1 MFIFY
6 DKEGDEMGS
15 NITNYRLQDI
25 PSYYDWVTV
34 KQVNKGWSKDKKY
47 YIRNSSGEK
56 FLLRI
61 SDFNTHDSKRK
72 EFETMKE
79 VYKLGITMSAP
90 VNFGICGDGKYVYSL
105 LSWIDGT
112 VADKVI
118 QTFSNEEQ
126 YKFGIKAG
134 NILKKFH
141 SIPAPLEQQ
150 DWEQRMIKKFNNHLE
165 RYKACGIKVANDDFA
180 VQYIQNNL
188 HLLKNR
194 PQTYQHGDFHIGNLI
209 VAPDNTL
216 GVIDFNRWDYGD
228 PFEEFYKMML
238 FSRELSI
245 PFAMGQINGYFEN
258 RVPNN
263 FFDLLALYLAD
274 VILFSVVWAIPF
286 GTDEVKGMIKRAE
299 MMLSDYDNF
308 NTTTPKWFTK

>member
-1 MFIFY
+1 M
-6 DKEGDEMGS
+6 
-15 NITNYRLQDI
+15 
-25 PSYYDWVTV
+25 
-34 KQVNKGWSKDKKY
+34 
-47 YIRNSSGEK
+47 
-56 FLLRI
+56 
-61 SDFNTHDSKRK
+61 
-72 EFETMKE
+72 
-79 VYKLGITMSAP
+79 
-90 VNFGICGDGKYVYSL
+90 
-105 LSWIDGT
+105 
-112 VADKVI
+112 
-118 QTFSNEEQ
+118 
-126 YKFGIKAG
+126 
-134 NILKKFH
+134 
-141 SIPAPLEQQ
+141 
-150 DWEQRMIKKFNNHLE
+150 
-165 RYKACGIKVANDDFA
+165 
-180 VQYIQNNL
+180 

-194 PQTYQHGDFHIGNLI
+194 PQTCQHGDFHIGNLI
-209 VAPDNTL
+209 LAPGNTL

-308 NTTTPKWFTK
+308 NTTTPKWFTE